1 MLYPYQVKD
10 PPVLSC
16 ICLVFK
22 GLHLHNWFRLVLGT
36 FYFSFLWV
44 SVWGITP
51 FILFSIFSLLL
62 MFYVISFH
70 NLCKAL
76 WIVCTRK
83 VLFTFSTE
91 CVCSNTVFECYWMMI
106 RWRNKTAALGW
117 FLIFCLQLI
126 QSLLGYF
133 QPLKWLKSSAE
144 AELQDFSAVWKSCS
158 VSHVV
163 MFPRQQQRTTCRA
176 SGCI

>member
-36 FYFSFLWV
+36 FHFSFLWV

-117 FLIFCLQLI
+117 FLIWYNHCSAIFNHSNGWNRLLKPNFRIFLQ
-126 QSLLGYF
+126 
-133 QPLKWLKSSAE
+133 
-144 AELQDFSAVWKSCS
+144 
-158 VSHVV
+158 
-163 MFPRQQQRTTCRA
+163 
-176 SGCI
+176 SGSPAAWAM